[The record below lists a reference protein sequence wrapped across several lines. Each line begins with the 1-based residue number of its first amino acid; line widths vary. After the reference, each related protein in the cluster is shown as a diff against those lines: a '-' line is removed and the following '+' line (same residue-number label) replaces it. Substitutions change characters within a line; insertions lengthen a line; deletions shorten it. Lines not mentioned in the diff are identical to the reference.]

1 MSKQWKCMECG
12 SISRYKG
19 LCRDCTEYDGD
30 GNIVTPVARVRIDEF
45 GNEYVV
51 KRPERQRLTKDMML
65 LQRKS
70 QRRLTKRQS
79 ALMQE
84 RLKADAEAL
93 KATADV
99 EVSEDG
105 LIEFGEAVEEEE

>member
-1 MSKQWKCMECG
+1 MVS
-12 SISRYKG
+12 
-19 LCRDCTEYDGD
+19 EYFNGDQLAANVWLTKYALKDGD

-70 QRRLTKRQS
+70 QRRLTKRQR

-93 KATADV
+93 KATVDV

-105 LIEFGEAVEEEE
+105 LMEFGEAVEEEE